1 MSWKVNQT
9 HYAWISGRRNKKETH
24 EGSKKYGL
32 LVSGFRSGEGSG
44 LKFLSLNELIQR
56 AS

>member
-24 EGSKKYGL
+24 EVSKKYDL
-32 LVSGFRSGEGSG
+32 LVSGFRPGEGSG
-44 LKFLSLNELIQR
+44 LKFLSLNESIQR
-56 AS
+56 VS